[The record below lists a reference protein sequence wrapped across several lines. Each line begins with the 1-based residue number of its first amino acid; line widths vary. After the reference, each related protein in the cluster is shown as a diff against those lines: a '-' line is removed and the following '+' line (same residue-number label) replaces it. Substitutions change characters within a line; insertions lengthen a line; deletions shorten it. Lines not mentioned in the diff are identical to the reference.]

1 MEFPLLV
8 WLLPI
13 EHYTPWREK
22 GNADRGPA
30 FGGAGRLAASAIRE
44 SGEEDEAVP
53 VTKLPEQ
60 VRDVMARLEA
70 AGHQA
75 WCVGGGVRDLL
86 LGRDPGD
93 WDVAT
98 SARPE
103 DVLALF
109 GAGALPTG
117 LKHGTVTVGGGR
129 GVEVT
134 TFRRDGDYLDNR
146 HPDHVTFTDS
156 LEEDLSRRDFTVN
169 AMAVDLRGTLRD
181 PFGGRA
187 DLSAGVLR
195 AVGDPERRFR
205 EDALRI
211 MRGLR
216 FAAKLGFA
224 IEPETAAAMDRCREL
239 LGNIAPERI
248 HGEMTGLLCGPWAAE
263 VLLGYPRILAV
274 FLPEIVPCV
283 GFDQRSPYHCYDV
296 WEHTARSVAAVP
308 PQPVLRWTMLLHD
321 LGKPETFSLGEDG
334 RGHFYG
340 HWRESVKK
348 AEAVMDRLRFDNH
361 SRRQILTLVE
371 RHDCELAFSERS
383 VRRNLARYGEETL
396 RLLLAV
402 KRGDNLAQAP
412 ACRDRQRLI
421 DQWEALLDLVIAQG
435 SCFSLGQLAVRGGDL
450 TALGLRGPAVGETLR
465 ELLELVI
472 EEALPNDREA
482 LMTYVR
488 ERRR

>member
-1 MEFPLLV
+1 ML
-8 WLLPI
+8 
-13 EHYTPWREK
+13 RETEIHHGYSEVK
-22 GNADRGPA
+22 
-30 FGGAGRLAASAIRE
+30 
-44 SGEEDEAVP
+44 P
-53 VTKLPEQ
+53 VVGIPDSVKDIM
-60 VRDVMARLEA
+60 VRLEA
-70 AGHQA
+70 AGWEA
-75 WCVGGGVRDLL
+75 WCVGGGVRDML

-93 WDVAT
+93 WDVTT

-103 DVLALF
+103 DVMALF
-109 GAGALPTG
+109 GKDALPTG

-134 TFRRDGDYLDNR
+134 TFRRDGEYLDNR
-146 HPDHVTFTDS
+146 HPDHVEFTSS
-156 LEEDLSRRDFTVN
+156 LEEDLSRRDYTVN
-169 AMAVDLRGTLRD
+169 AMAMDLRGELRD
-181 PFGGRA
+181 PFGGRT
-187 DLSAGVLR
+187 DLAAGVLR
-195 AVGDPERRFR
+195 AVGNPEARFR

-216 FAAKLGFA
+216 FAAKLGFS
-224 IEPETAAAMDRCREL
+224 IEEETAAAMDRCRKL
-239 LGNIAPERI
+239 LENIAPERI
-248 HGEMTGLLCGPWAAE
+248 YVEMTGLLCGPWAAE
-263 VLLGYPRILAV
+263 VLLEYPRILAV

-296 WEHTARSVAAVP
+296 WEHTVRSVSAVP
-308 PQPVLRWTMLLHD
+308 PRPVLRWAMLLHD

-361 SRRQILTLVE
+361 SKKVILTLVE
-371 RHDCELAFSERS
+371 RHDCELPLSERS

-412 ACRDRQRLI
+412 AYRDRQKLI
-421 DQWEALLDLVIAQG
+421 DQWEDLLNLVIAQG

-450 TALGLRGPAVGETLR
+450 TALGFRGPAVGNMLR
-465 ELLELVI
+465 ELLEQVI
-472 EEALPNDREA
+472 EEKLPNDREI
-482 LMTYVR
+482 LLTYAK
-488 ERRR
+488 EKQG

>member
-1 MEFPLLV
+1 ML
-8 WLLPI
+8 
-13 EHYTPWREK
+13 RETEIHHGYSEVK
-22 GNADRGPA
+22 
-30 FGGAGRLAASAIRE
+30 
-44 SGEEDEAVP
+44 P
-53 VTKLPEQ
+53 VVGIPDSVKDIM
-60 VRDVMARLEA
+60 VRLEA
-70 AGHQA
+70 AGWEA
-75 WCVGGGVRDLL
+75 WCVGGGVRDML

-93 WDVAT
+93 WDVTT

-103 DVLALF
+103 DVMALF
-109 GAGALPTG
+109 GKDALPTG

-134 TFRRDGDYLDNR
+134 TFRRDGEYLDNR
-146 HPDHVTFTDS
+146 HPDHVEFTSS
-156 LEEDLSRRDFTVN
+156 LEEDLSRRDYTVN
-169 AMAVDLRGTLRD
+169 AMAMDLRGELRD
-181 PFGGRA
+181 PFGGRT
-187 DLSAGVLR
+187 DLAAGVLR
-195 AVGDPERRFR
+195 AVGNPEARFR

-216 FAAKLGFA
+216 FAAKLGFS
-224 IEPETAAAMDRCREL
+224 IEAETAAAMDRCRKL
-239 LGNIAPERI
+239 LENIAPERI
-248 HGEMTGLLCGPWAAE
+248 YVEMMGLLCGPWAAE

-296 WEHTARSVAAVP
+296 WEHTVRSVSAVP
-308 PQPVLRWTMLLHD
+308 PRPVLRWAMLLHD

-361 SRRQILTLVE
+361 SKKVILTLVE
-371 RHDCELAFSERS
+371 RHDCELPLSERS

-412 ACRDRQRLI
+412 AYRDRQKLI
-421 DQWEALLDLVIAQG
+421 DQWEDLLNLVIAQG

-450 TALGLRGPAVGETLR
+450 TALGFRGPAVGNMLR
-465 ELLELVI
+465 ELLEQVI
-472 EEALPNDREA
+472 EEKLPNDREI
-482 LMTYVR
+482 LLTYAK
-488 ERRR
+488 EKQG